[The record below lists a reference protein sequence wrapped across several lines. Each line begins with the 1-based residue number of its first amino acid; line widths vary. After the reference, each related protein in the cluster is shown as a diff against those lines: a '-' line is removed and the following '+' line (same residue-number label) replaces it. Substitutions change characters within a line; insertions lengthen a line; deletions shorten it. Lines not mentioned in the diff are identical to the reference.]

1 MDALIPNTVHVLLA
15 LTLPP
20 LLLGVIAKTKAL
32 FAGRVG
38 PPLLQPYY
46 DLVKLFQKGSVFS
59 TTTTWV
65 FRAGPVVGLVTA
77 AIAILLI
84 PLGNTIT
91 LPSSAGDVPS
101 IISTA
106 PISFTGD
113 LVVLAYLLGLGRFF
127 TASAALDTGSAF
139 EGMGA
144 AREVT
149 FACLGEPAFF
159 LGLLV
164 LAKLSGSLQLA
175 SMLGTA
181 LAWHWPTAGAALAL
195 VLLSWFILLLAEN
208 SRIPFDDPSTH
219 LELTMI
225 HEVMVLDHGGPAF
238 GMILY
243 GAALKL
249 FLFGALVARL
259 AFPWATGSPWLD
271 WPLFVG
277 GMLVIAVAVGVV
289 ESTMARLRL
298 THVPILLVAAC
309 LLSAFG
315 VILVVR

>member
-1 MDALIPNTVHVLLA
+1 MNTIIHDTIHVLAA
-15 LTLPP
+15 LTLAP
-20 LLLGVIAKTKAL
+20 LLPGVIARTKAL

-38 PPLLQPYY
+38 PPVLQTYY
-46 DLVKLFQKGSVFS
+46 DLIKLFRKGSVFS

-77 AIAILLI
+77 ALAVLLI
-84 PLGNTIT
+84 PLTD
-91 LPSSAGDVPS
+91 SS
-101 IISTA
+101 A

-113 LVVLAYLLGLGRFF
+113 LILLAYLLGLGRFF
-127 TASAALDTGSAF
+127 MASAALDTGSAF

-149 FACLGEPAFF
+149 FACLAEPAFF

-175 SMLGTA
+175 TMLGSS
-181 LAWHWPTAGAALAL
+181 LAAHWVTAGASLAL
-195 VLLSWFILLLAEN
+195 VLLSWFIVLLAEN
-208 SRIPFDDPSTH
+208 SRIPFDDPNTH

-225 HEVMVLDHGGPAF
+225 HEVMVLDHGGPAL

-249 FLFGALVARL
+249 FVFAALVVRL
-259 AFPWATGSPWLD
+259 ALPLATGAAWLD
-271 WPLFVG
+271 WTVVVAGLLGV
-277 GMLVIAVAVGVV
+277 AVAMGVV

-298 THVPILLVAAC
+298 THVPLLLVAAC

-315 VILVVR
+315 VILLVR

>member
-1 MDALIPNTVHVLLA
+1 MQTIVQNTVHVLLA

-20 LLLGVIAKTKAL
+20 LLLGVIGKTKAL

-46 DLVKLFQKGSVFS
+46 DLIKLFQKGSVFS

-65 FRAGPVVGLVTA
+65 FRAGPVVGLVTS
-77 AIAILLI
+77 AIAALLV
-84 PLGNTIT
+84 PLAD
-91 LPSSAGDVPS
+91 SS
-101 IISTA
+101 A

-113 LVVLAYLLGLGRFF
+113 LILLAYLLGLGRFF
-127 TASAALDTGSAF
+127 TASAALDTGSSF

-149 FACLGEPAFF
+149 FACLAEPALF

-164 LAKLSGSLQLA
+164 LARLSGSLQLA
-175 SMLGTA
+175 NMLGGS
-181 LAWHWPTAGAALAL
+181 LAAHWPVAGAALAL
-195 VLLSWFILLLAEN
+195 VVLSWFVVLLAEN
-208 SRIPFDDPSTH
+208 SRIPFDDPNTH

-225 HEVMVLDHGGPAF
+225 HEVMVLDHSGPAF
-238 GMILY
+238 GMIRY

-249 FLFGALVARL
+249 FLFSALIVRL
-259 AFPWATGSPWLD
+259 AIPWTTGSPWLD
-271 WPLFVG
+271 WPLFVAG
-277 GMLVIAVAVGVV
+277 VLAVAVVIGVV
-289 ESTMARLRL
+289 ESTMARLRM
-298 THVPILLVAAC
+298 THVPILLVVAC

-315 VILVVR
+315 VILVIRS